1 MKVRM
6 YKDSIETYKKII
18 RYLLTFYYSYLERFF
33 FPISSNDVFTIESFE
48 EEKKSTFFF
57 IYLDIDEK
65 PDDHLSFADFLTV
78 VHEYWIPI
86 EDDKQQLQEAFDILD
101 PENKSKLVV
110 DEFVYLLKNCD
121 WPDEEIDLILSQVSC
136 ADGYFLHD
144 GNTDCVFFSFFLIIL
159 FLFFFYRITK
169 NTPDTS

>member
-1 MKVRM
+1 MFLQLNPL
-6 YKDSIETYKKII
+6 KK
-18 RYLLTFYYSYLERFF
+18 
-33 FPISSNDVFTIESFE
+33 
-48 EEKKSTFFF
+48 KKNLYIF
-57 IYLDIDEK
+57 IYLEIDEK

-144 GNTDCVFFSFFLIIL
+144 GNTDCIFFFS
-159 FLFFFYRITK
+159 
-169 NTPDTS
+169 S